1 MGPGQRPWAH
11 DAENDVPHFDRE
23 RHFRTH
29 ESQERRR
36 ARQRQEASRRRAGM
50 EEEGQGGSGSY
61 LINFLFVAGI
71 IGVGVFVP
79 SFLYEMVWREKRPV
93 RGKRED

>member
-1 MGPGQRPWAH
+1 
-11 DAENDVPHFDRE
+11 
-23 RHFRTH
+23 
-29 ESQERRR
+29 
-36 ARQRQEASRRRAGM
+36 M

-61 LINFLFVAGI
+61 LMNFLFVAGI